1 MWVRVVLWFQKINAI
16 EKLFEFLWK
25 KRLDFFVKSIIFF
38 CNIFIGKY
46 SYMVNI
52 VFDSLVKKLMKYKGK
67 LVNGEKVSLLLK
79 TSLAEDFSVQK
90 MYKIIYYLKIRWYL
104 ENIKKNIF
112 FVKDPDHIYSK
123 EEITELFYWAIVKKH
138 CTDFLKGNRYIGWLK
153 ALELNISSFDIPE
166 ELSIVNNYKQAT
178 EVVMFDKQI
187 VFKTYAK
194 NKTDNLFKSFWKLTK
209 KVTIGKQTFPIAW
222 LELAI
227 LESLYNP
234 GMIAQGYINELVKK
248 VIRKYHKTLDIK
260 VRESI
265 LRKNKHN
272 TSINRLYALS
282 KTIDPE
288 LADKLKGLIKKYG
301 YFI

>member
-1 MWVRVVLWFQKINAI
+1 MSNR
-16 EKLFEFLWK
+16 
-25 KRLDFFVKSIIFF
+25 
-38 CNIFIGKY
+38 
-46 SYMVNI
+46 
-52 VFDSLVKKLMKYKGK
+52 VFDNLVRKLMKYKGK
-67 LVNGEKVSLLLK
+67 LIDGEKVWLLLK
-79 TSLAEDFSVQK
+79 SSLAEDFSVQK
-90 MYKIIYYLKIRWYL
+90 MYKMIYYLKIRGYL
-104 ENIKKNIF
+104 ENLKKNIF

-123 EEITELFYWAIVKKH
+123 EEIMDLFYRTIVKKH
-138 CTDFLKGNRYIGWLK
+138 CSDFLKGNRYIWGLK
-153 ALELNISSFDIPE
+153 ALELNLSSFDIPE

-194 NKTDNLFKSFWKLTK
+194 NKTDNLFKFFRKLTK
-209 KVTIGKQTFPIAW
+209 KVNIGKHVFPIAG

-234 GMIAQGYINELVKK
+234 GMISQGYINELVKK
-248 VIRKYHKTLDIK
+248 VIRKYHKTLDVK

-272 TSINRLYALS
+272 TSINRLYMLT
-282 KTIDPE
+282 KTIDPV